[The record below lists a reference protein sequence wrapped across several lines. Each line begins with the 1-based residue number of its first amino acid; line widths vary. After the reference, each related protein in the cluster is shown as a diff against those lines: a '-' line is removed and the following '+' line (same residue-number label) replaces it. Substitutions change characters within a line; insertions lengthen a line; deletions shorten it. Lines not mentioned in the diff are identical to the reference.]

1 MWRGDFSLP
10 AHFAPSLWVK
20 AVRGAGDVVGPRIA
34 VCSRTEWKVEAIAK
48 RTRCGWGPLGALHR
62 VGECVL
68 SRATQRTV
76 RAPVRTNAP
85 PSRPSGARGACR
97 PPRAGFYDLCVGQ
110 TPAQKAAKAARGQ
123 QPKKRPGKAQRE
135 AIKRAQAAKKTAG
148 GGKPPAKKAAAKKT
162 VPLPR
167 GSLRAAYGGTCPSCF
182 KDYAKGEVITKVAD
196 GWGHPGCAPRPL
208 SAAERE
214 FARNKA
220 RIESGDTFR
229 GQKPSDWRRGASPS
243 SSRPAR

>member
-1 MWRGDFSLP
+1 MS
-10 AHFAPSLWVK
+10 APVY
-20 AVRGAGDVVGPRIA
+20 
-34 VCSRTEWKVEAIAK
+34 
-48 RTRCGWGPLGALHR
+48 
-62 VGECVL
+62 
-68 SRATQRTV
+68 SRAPLLGV
-76 RAPVRTNAP
+76 
-85 PSRPSGARGACR
+85 SGARGAHR
-97 PPRAGFYDLCVGQ
+97 PLEGGFYDPRVGQ
-110 TPAQKAAKAARGQ
+110 NPARKAAKAARGQ

-135 AIKRAQAAKKTAG
+135 AIKRAQAEKKAG
-148 GGKPPAKKAAAKKT
+148 GGKPTAKKAAAKKT

-167 GSLRAAYGGTCPSCF
+167 GSLRAAYGGTCPACF

-208 SAAERE
+208 SVAERE

-220 RIESGDTFR
+220 RIESGETFR